1 MMNKIVVAAFLG
13 VFAFSANAQDEH
25 AGHAG
30 DVDSVFENGVIEI
43 ETGIPL
49 TNGGFLFESEFGEL
63 GNPYGTDEPGFVLD
77 DGSFSVGNVL
87 GFEVQSVLNFWDGIS
102 WEATGSDSVSLIDTL
117 NAVTTVSATGIV
129 NPIGIIDEAD
139 AEGGVHTHIDFAIND
154 SAATGAYLVEFVLK
168 GFTDATLTNSFT
180 SSDSIF
186 VAFNFGLDEEAYE
199 LSVDALGISEVPV
212 PAAWIFLASGLGALV
227 LGRRA
232 KA

>member
-1 MMNKIVVAAFLG
+1 MMNKIVVAALLG
-13 VFAFSANAQDEH
+13 VFTASANAAPH
-25 AGHAG
+25 AHAG
-30 DVDSVFENGVIEI
+30 DVDSVFEDGVIAI

-49 TNGGFLFESEFGEL
+49 TNGGFLFETEFGEL

-77 DGSFSVGNVL
+77 DGSFSSGNIL
-87 GFEVQSVLNFWDGIS
+87 GFEVQSVLNFWDGVS

-117 NAVTTVSATGIV
+117 DVITTVSAASIV
-129 NPIGIIDEAD
+129 NPIGVIDEAD
-139 AEGGVHTHIDFAIND
+139 AEGGVHTHIDFAINE
-154 SAATGAYLVEFVLK
+154 SAATGAYLIELVLK

-212 PAAWIFLASGLGALV
+212 PAAWLFLASGLGALV